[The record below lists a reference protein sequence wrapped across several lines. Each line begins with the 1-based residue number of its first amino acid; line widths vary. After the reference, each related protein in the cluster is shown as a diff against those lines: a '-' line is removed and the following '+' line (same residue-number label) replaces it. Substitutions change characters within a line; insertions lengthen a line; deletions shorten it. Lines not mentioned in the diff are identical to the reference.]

1 MTDWP
6 ELYKSAPTYA
16 KLTPPRVYSARER
29 AERLYRVFDAL
40 VDKLMTFDDPESSEV
55 KQIEKEIEVA
65 KKNYQQADDKYMSIK
80 HAYLADPHPEDWFSA
95 PTPVVM
101 PQEVPHA

>member
-6 ELYKSAPTYA
+6 ELYKIAPTYA
-16 KLTPPRVYSARER
+16 KLTPPRVLSARER
-29 AERLYRVFDAL
+29 AEKLYRVFDEL
-40 VDKLMTFDDPESSEV
+40 VDKQVSQE
-55 KQIEKEIEVA
+55 EIDKA
-65 KKNYQQADDKYMSIK
+65 YKAYQQADDKYMSLK

-95 PTPVVM
+95 PTSVVM